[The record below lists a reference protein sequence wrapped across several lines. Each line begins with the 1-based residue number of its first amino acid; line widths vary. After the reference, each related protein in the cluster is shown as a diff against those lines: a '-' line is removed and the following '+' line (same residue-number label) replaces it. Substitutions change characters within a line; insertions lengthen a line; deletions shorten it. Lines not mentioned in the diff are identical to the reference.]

1 MLTKED
7 LKELSQ
13 LLDTKLKAELDPLK
27 KDIREVKATLEEH
40 GKILNEH
47 SKILQEHSEILHEHS
62 KILQEHSEILHEHS
76 KILQEHSEILHEH
89 SKILQEHSEIL
100 HEHSKMLQEHS
111 QGIREIRLELENE
124 IRPAIQML
132 VENYVPAAQRYEK
145 DSRRLDQV
153 ISDVEVLKKVV
164 SGHSSQIRQLAQ
176 A

>member
-40 GKILNEH
+40 GKILN
-47 SKILQEHSEILHEHS
+47 EHS

>member
-47 SKILQEHSEILHEHS
+47 SEILQEHSKMLQEHGEILHEHSEILQEHS
-62 KILQEHSEILHEHS
+62 KILQEHSEIL
-76 KILQEHSEILHEH
+76 Q
-89 SKILQEHSEIL
+89 
-100 HEHSKMLQEHS
+100 EHSKMLQEHS

-124 IRPAIQML
+124 IRPAIQIL

>member
-62 KILQEHSEILHEHS
+62 
-76 KILQEHSEILHEH
+76 
-89 SKILQEHSEIL
+89 EIL

-124 IRPAIQML
+124 IRPAIQIL